1 MSRPIGPQDC
11 VTCEFVAATRLGV
24 HIRTPLENVTHFKAE
39 DKYVTVFTK
48 ANGQF
53 TLNVRL
59 WDIASTLCHIATSAH
74 RSYLVMN
81 HAMKGAKMFK
91 PTGGDHY
98 LIEIMATLPRQYP
111 GGPMGLCGHEIRV
124 ARREAARVRQ
134 AWREANA

>member
-1 MSRPIGPQDC
+1 MSRPQNQ
-11 VTCEFVAATRLGV
+11 VTRDYVDATRLGV

-59 WDIASTLCHIATSAH
+59 WDIASTICHMATSTH

-81 HAMKGAKMFK
+81 HALKGAKMFK
-91 PTGGDHY
+91 PTGGEHH
-98 LIEIMATLPRQYP
+98 LIEVNGHVASSAPWWADGSVWSRDPRGPSRGCP
-111 GGPMGLCGHEIRV
+111 GAPSLETSQCVM
-124 ARREAARVRQ
+124 
-134 AWREANA
+134 